1 MDQCYFFQSSFNRP
15 NLFYSVKEK
24 SKRVKEM
31 VISIC
36 RKYDG
41 KSGIIYC
48 MSKKECEKMAEA
60 LNKERI
66 RSAFYHADLK
76 NEKKKEIQESWMNN
90 RILVIVATI
99 AFGMGINKPDV
110 RFVIHETISKSL

>member
-1 MDQCYFFQSSFNRP
+1 
-15 NLFYSVKEK
+15 
-24 SKRVKEM
+24 
-31 VISIC
+31 
-36 RKYDG
+36 
-41 KSGIIYC
+41 
-48 MSKKECEKMAEA
+48 MAEA